1 MIAEWEMK
9 FIFNAAY
16 RFMTG
21 HLSCMQTQVR
31 KSAPSRARSQGGRS
45 LPQRRPPI
53 LPSSRCPVPAAATP
67 PLNPGHPAPFS
78 AKPFHQ
84 VQCTSPLPPNTKIN
98 LLQSVLFY
106 FFSFVPSAFWHF
118 VPSCLSALSC
128 CWCTDVAFRVMS
140 RFVGIHFWILLLLYV
155 LYKFGPICYFLPFNY
170 FLKKMKQSLLP
181 KISAGSHFFFF
192 FFRLLIFSRIH
203 ALVRVRVRVCVWVCM
218 CFHTVCQA
226 EVSILWQTIKE

>member
-1 MIAEWEMK
+1 MRRALPVPRFHSYQWVSSGGFFLYIFAEIRMIAEWEMK

-53 LPSSRCPVPAAATP
+53 LLSSRCRVPAAATP

-84 VQCTSPLPPNTKIN
+84 VQSTSPLPSNTKIN

-170 FLKKMKQSLLP
+170 FL
-181 KISAGSHFFFF
+181 
-192 FFRLLIFSRIH
+192 
-203 ALVRVRVRVCVWVCM
+203 
-218 CFHTVCQA
+218 
-226 EVSILWQTIKE
+226 